1 MAEGTGSITL
11 DVQLQAGLDSRVFWY
26 DVLDRTGRS
35 FLQNVLVFFGAGV
48 TITAV
53 SWSSVLG
60 SAALAAL
67 VSFVLAVST
76 ATAVTSGNFLID
88 LVDRA
93 VRTGAGSLA
102 GAIPLTGSITD
113 INWSDSLTIAGTAV
127 LLSVL
132 TSLASLNL
140 GATKGLPTW
149 APVSQSIAAPATS
162 TSNTVIFNSAVT
174 PQDTAAAAAEIAQRA
189 SSSAE
194 SAQRAKGFEQG

>member
-1 MAEGTGSITL
+1 MAEGSGSITL

-26 DVLDRTGRS
+26 DVLDRTGKS
-35 FLQNVLVFFGAGV
+35 FLHNVLVYFGAGV

-53 SWSSVLG
+53 SWTSVLG

-113 INWSDSLTIAGTAV
+113 INWPEPLTIAGTAV
-127 LLSVL
+127 LLSVV
-132 TSLASLNL
+132 TSLVSLNL

-149 APVSQSIAAPATS
+149 APVSTGVAVPVINPTG
-162 TSNTVIFNSAVT
+162 TVTEFRG
-174 PQDTAAAAAEIAQRA
+174 E
-189 SSSAE
+189 
-194 SAQRAKGFEQG
+194 